1 MSRAIYPGSFDPVT
15 LGHLDIIK
23 RAARI
28 FDEVIVGI
36 LYNPQKSPLFSVE
49 ERVKILEEVTA
60 DLQNVRIDSFSGMMA
75 DYARKNNVQV
85 SIRGLRSISDFEYET
100 QVAQYN
106 SRLSEGELETVF
118 LVTSPEYSYISS
130 SGVKEVASFQGDISP
145 YVPEHV
151 AQLMREKYQYEIQ

>member
-23 RAARI
+23 RASRI
-28 FDEVIVGI
+28 FDEVIVGV
-36 LYNPQKSPLFSVE
+36 LNNPQKSPLFSVE

-60 DLQNVRIDSFSGMMA
+60 DLPNIKIESFSGMMA
-75 DYARKNNVQV
+75 DYARKNNIQV
-85 SIRGLRSISDFEYET
+85 SIRGLRGISDFEYENQT
-100 QVAQYN
+100 AQYN
-106 SRLSEGELETVF
+106 SRLSNGDLETVF

-130 SGVKEVASFQGDISP
+130 SGVKEVASFHGDISP

-151 AQLMREKYQYEIQ
+151 AKLIREKYNY

>member
-23 RAARI
+23 RSARI

-36 LYNPQKSPLFSVE
+36 LNNPQKSPLFSVQ

-60 DLQNVRIDSFSGMMA
+60 DLPNVKIDSFSGMMA

-85 SIRGLRSISDFEYET
+85 SIRGLRGVSDLEYEM

-106 SRLSEGELETVF
+106 SRLSEGKLETIF

-130 SGVKEVASFQGDISP
+130 SGVKEVAGFHGDVSP
-145 YVPEHV
+145 YVPELV
-151 AQLMREKYQYEIQ
+151 AKLVREKYKY

>member
-15 LGHLDIIK
+15 YGHLDIIR
-23 RAARI
+23 RASQI

-36 LYNPQKSPLFSVE
+36 LNNPQKSPLFSVE

-60 DLQNVRIDSFSGMMA
+60 DLPNVKIDSFSGMMA
-75 DYARKNNVQV
+75 DYAQKNQVQV
-85 SIRGLRSISDFEYET
+85 SIRGLRGVSDFEYET

-106 SRLSEGELETVF
+106 SRLSEGKLETVF

-130 SGVKEVASFQGDISP
+130 SGVKEVASFHGDISP
-145 YVPEHV
+145 YVPELV
-151 AQLMREKYQYEIQ
+151 AKLVKEKYNY

>member
-23 RAARI
+23 RSSEI

-36 LYNPQKSPLFSVE
+36 LNNPQKSPLFSVE

-60 DLQNVRIDSFSGMMA
+60 DLPNVKIDSFSGMMA

-85 SIRGLRSISDFEYET
+85 SIRGLRGVSDLEYEM

-106 SRLSEGELETVF
+106 SRLSEGKLETIF

-130 SGVKEVASFQGDISP
+130 SGVKEVAGFHGDVSP
-145 YVPEHV
+145 YVPELV
-151 AQLMREKYQYEIQ
+151 AKLVREKYKY